1 MLTEAPREAFRAYY
15 VVVGP
20 PKKPDEAS
28 RPLSQK
34 RRLRQWEVK

>member
-1 MLTEAPREAFRAYY
+1 MLTEALRVPAYY

-20 PKKPDEAS
+20 PKKPDEAA